1 MEKIIAELKEL
12 VPFKDTTEIGDIVMV
27 VAEDPQMAAYAMMTN
42 IERDLAR
49 QDEWWEVHMQL
60 LSVPLQHLVW
70 TLRVEQFTGQEI
82 FTMGGKA
89 RFVKAVRFEKQ
100 PLQPD
105 PKTNPESFPSKQEKN
120 PEKSWLRRVK

>member
-89 RFVKAVRFEKQ
+89 RFVKAVRFDKQ
-100 PLQPD
+100 TVQPD
-105 PKTNPESFPSKQEKN
+105 PKTNPEPLPSKQEEN
-120 PEKSWLRRVK
+120 SEKSWLRRVK